1 MAEKM
6 FQKCGVQAYLLTFAA
21 VKQGILKC
29 TGIILVVN

>member
-6 FQKCGVQAYLLTFAA
+6 LQKYGEQAYLLTFAA
-21 VKQGILKC
+21 VIQGILKC